1 MIKVIITDLQPQTK
15 KVERLHALAINVND
29 QASLIRAGIHP
40 PYVNI
45 DRKVFMKTKEEKELL
60 KLAKAGKR

>member
-1 MIKVIITDLQPQTK
+1 MIKVIITDLQPLQKVQRLGPFAIDVNNQTF
-15 KVERLHALAINVND
+15 
-29 QASLIRAGIHP
+29 LIREGIHP

-45 DRKVFMKTKEEKELL
+45 DRKVFMKTKEEKEIL